1 MAGKPQE
8 RPMPVNSD
16 AVSAHL
22 GDPNCIE
29 EMSLQ
34 PSGGSVTVAIPAAA
48 VKFLGYEVGE
58 TRAVEVYDDG
68 VFIPAE
74 VPDE

>member
-8 RPMPVNSD
+8 RPMRVDSD
-16 AVSAHL
+16 PAQPHL
-22 GDPNCIE
+22 GEPNCTE
-29 EMSLQ
+29 EMTLQ

-48 VKFLGYEVGE
+48 VKVLGYEVGE
-58 TRAVEVYDDG
+58 RREVEVYDDG